1 MKNLYEQLKPEIRD
15 SIQADLEKYPTSTK
29 DLIYKLKSVN
39 FWSELKMGDVRNV
52 ILHDHTNLL
61 SISHIDL
68 LWGDKYLLNEEQYG
82 YIYNRDGTIAAG
94 GSLVFYSNNNNSYNK
109 CKN

>member
-39 FWSELKMGDVRNV
+39 FWSELRVHDVSRL
-52 ILHDHTNLL
+52 ITHHHTNLL
-61 SISHIDL
+61 TISHIDL
-68 LWGDKYLLNEEQYG
+68 LWGDKYLLNDE
-82 YIYNRDGTIAAG
+82 
-94 GSLVFYSNNNNSYNK
+94 
-109 CKN
+109 